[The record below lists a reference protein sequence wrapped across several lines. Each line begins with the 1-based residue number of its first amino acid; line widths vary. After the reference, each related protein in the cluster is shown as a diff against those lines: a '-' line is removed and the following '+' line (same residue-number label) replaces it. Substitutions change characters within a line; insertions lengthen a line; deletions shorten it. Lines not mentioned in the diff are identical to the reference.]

1 MKAIPTVKEIV
12 KAYLKE
18 HGYDGLCSYFCGC
31 DFEVLMDCDSC
42 GGNCQPGYKWTSCEG
57 CPNKGEC
64 EFEGENDW
72 CILSDKPESEAT
84 DEH

>member
-18 HGYDGLCSYFCGC
+18 HGYDGLYGEYCGC
-31 DFEVLMDCDSC
+31 EVDDLMVCDEACEDCV
-42 GGNCQPGYKWTSCEG
+42 PGYKWTSCEG

-72 CILSDKPESEAT
+72 CIRSDKPESEAT